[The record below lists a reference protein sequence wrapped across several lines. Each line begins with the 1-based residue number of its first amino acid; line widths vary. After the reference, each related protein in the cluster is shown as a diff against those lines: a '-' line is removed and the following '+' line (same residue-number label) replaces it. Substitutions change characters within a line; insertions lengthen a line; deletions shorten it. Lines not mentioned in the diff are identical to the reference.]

1 MTTQQNITIQ
11 RIHDAH
17 AAERFAAAQA
27 ARELATMDELSVAI
41 ACEVLINQ
49 GRTDEARAMWRAYRD
64 AQKETI

>member
-1 MTTQQNITIQ
+1 MTTQQTKTIQ

-17 AAERFAAAQA
+17 AAERFTAAQA

>member
-1 MTTQQNITIQ
+1 MTTQQQRTIQ

-17 AAERFAAAQA
+17 AAERFQADQA